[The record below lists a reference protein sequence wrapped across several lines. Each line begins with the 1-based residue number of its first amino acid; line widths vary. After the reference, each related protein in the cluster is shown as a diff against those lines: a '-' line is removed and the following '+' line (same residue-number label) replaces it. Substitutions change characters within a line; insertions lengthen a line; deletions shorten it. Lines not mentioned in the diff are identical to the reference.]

1 MNHTHMQIT
10 GVRPGV
16 APWLMPP
23 DLLIPDADPPALKD
37 IPVADLGIR
46 CLRGAGEIAEIVQL
60 RGEINLAA
68 AAAADPQFAYRE
80 KKETSWA

>member
-1 MNHTHMQIT
+1 MSHTSMEISRA
-10 GVRPGV
+10 RPGV

-23 DLLIPDADPPALKD
+23 GMLMPECEPPALKD
-37 IPVADLGIR
+37 IPVADLEIR
-46 CLRGAGEIAEIVQL
+46 CLEGAREIAEIVEL

-80 KKETSWA
+80 KKETN